1 MSDAFAHM
9 ACHALSL
16 QGPSG
21 LREACRMGR
30 EGQLWQMVRSRPL
43 PKSLQAKGPEA
54 CVCELDK
61 MEGCSMVEE
70 ASASVKFREEL
81 GMPKNLQPKP
91 SGAFFHVGLSQWRI
105 AGWAG

>member
-1 MSDAFAHM
+1 MSCPLLAGAQWPKGG
-9 ACHALSL
+9 L
-16 QGPSG
+16 QDGQ
-21 LREACRMGR
+21 

-91 SGAFFHVGLSQWRI
+91 SGAFFM
-105 AGWAG
+105 